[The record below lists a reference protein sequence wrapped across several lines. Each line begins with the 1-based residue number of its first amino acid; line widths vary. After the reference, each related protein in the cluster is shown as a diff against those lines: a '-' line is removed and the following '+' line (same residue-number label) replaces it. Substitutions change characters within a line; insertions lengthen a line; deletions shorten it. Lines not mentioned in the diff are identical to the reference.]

1 MSEPERESMEV
12 DVLYVGAGPANLASS
27 MATDASQMFARNVLS
42 FLGEFVKDGQISL
55 DFENEVIS
63 GSCIT
68 HDGHIVHER
77 TRQAMGEE

>member
-1 MSEPERESMEV
+1 V
-12 DVLYVGAGPANLASS
+12 TIIGPANLASS

-42 FLGEFVKDGQISL
+42 FLGEFVEDGEISL
-55 DFENEVIS
+55 DFENEVVS

-68 HDGHIVHER
+68 HDGRVVHER